1 MKPIIGISTSIIK
14 FEEYEKNNVVH
25 LKGVDHSRVSVDY
38 SNAVERAGGL
48 PFLIPVLKYADD
60 NVIDEI
66 ISKVNGVIFTGGEDI
81 DSSFYGVENI
91 DEAESIMKS
100 NKIRDEFEFRL
111 LKSAIKLN
119 KPILAI
125 CRGIQLLNVYF
136 GGTLFKDINTEYKTE
151 IEHLAPL
158 DCKYRKIHE
167 IEIDENSI
175 LFEIYNKKTIMVNS
189 FHHQSIKDIGDS
201 LKVIAKSEDGI
212 IEAIIN
218 EKEGFILG
226 LQFHPEMMF
235 ENDEE
240 QLKIFK
246 HFIKKTKKMVHI

>member
-25 LKGVDHSRVSVDY
+25 LKGMDHSRVSVDY

-66 ISKVNGVIFTGGEDI
+66 ISKVNGVIFTGGSDI
-81 DSSFYGVENI
+81 DSTFYGVENI
-91 DEAESIMKS
+91 DEAEGIMKS

-158 DCKYRKIHE
+158 DCKYKKIHE
-167 IEIDENSI
+167 IEIDKNSK
-175 LFEIYNKKTIMVNS
+175 LYEIYNKTKIQVNS
-189 FHHQSIKDIGDS
+189 FHHQGIK
-201 LKVIAKSEDGI
+201 KVAQQFKIIAKATDNMV
-212 IEAIIN
+212 EAIEYKDDN
-218 EKEGFILG
+218 FILG

-240 QLKIFK
+240 QLKVFK
-246 HFIKKTKKMVHI
+246 YFINKVEKY